1 MRGGFWPSLSLM
13 MWAGAVGEDD
23 VIESESRHRHRR
35 LRLCRYRAEQAG
47 GDGRRLG
54 DS

>member
-23 VIESESRHRHRR
+23 VIESESRHRR
-35 LRLCRYRAEQAG
+35 LRLCRCRAEQAG

>member
-35 LRLCRYRAEQAG
+35 LRLCRCRAEQAG